1 MITNKYNDINNN
13 QKNKNTNNNGDNDH
27 NVSFSM
33 TKTLIIMIMEEFGII
48 TRVTVIKLTF
58 RQETMEKKNK
68 KEDEKTNK

>member
-1 MITNKYNDINNN
+1 MITKKYNDINNN
-13 QKNKNTNNNGDNDH
+13 QKNKNTNNNGDNVH

-33 TKTLIIMIMEEFGII
+33 TKTLIIMIMEE
-48 TRVTVIKLTF
+48 LTF